1 MLDLNELKI
10 SRDKILSLDI
20 NKISDIEKE
29 KYRKELKKLNEL
41 ILILESNSKTS
52 LEQQLILVNR

>member
-29 KYRKELKKLNEL
+29 KYRKELKKNKW
-41 ILILESNSKTS
+41 ININFRVKF
-52 LEQQLILVNR
+52 